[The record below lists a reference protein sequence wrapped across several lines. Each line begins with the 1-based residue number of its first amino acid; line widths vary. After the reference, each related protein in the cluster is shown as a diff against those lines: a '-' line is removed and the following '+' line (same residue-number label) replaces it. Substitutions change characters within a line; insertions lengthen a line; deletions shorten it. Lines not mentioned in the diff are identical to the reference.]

1 MSVFDGLRFRKVFS
15 PIHNLDPRI
24 KFIYVIAIFVVA
36 ILFNQIIPLLILFVM
51 QIPFVLLA
59 RVQKQWL
66 RSLRGAAFLATFIF
80 VVNVGTTY
88 FTSGYL
94 LTAINVENAAA
105 MTLRFVVLVESF
117 SVFFLTTSPD
127 HLGLALEESR
137 VPYEFAFAFTTAVR
151 FVPVLAEEAQT
162 IMDAQKARGLELEK
176 GGLLK
181 RIRNYVPVLI
191 PLIVSAIRRSL
202 ELAEAME
209 SRAWGATKKRTNL
222 YLLKLHK
229 GDYSLLSI
237 TVGILLCCCL
247 RSLFCDDPNNNPI
260 IIINNSQ
267 SNCRSKHWLHR
278 HFFDR

>member
-1 MSVFDGLRFRKVFS
+1 MSVFEGLRYRKVYS

-24 KFIYVIAIFVVA
+24 KFIYVIAIFIVA
-36 ILFNQIIPLLILFVM
+36 LFFWQIIPLLFLFVI

-66 RSLRGAAFLATFIF
+66 RSLRGAAFLAIMIF
-80 VVNVGTTY
+80 LLNIAATY
-88 FTSGYL
+88 FSSGL
-94 LTAINVENAAA
+94 VLTASNIETAAA
-105 MTLRFVVLVESF
+105 LTLRFVVLVESF

-127 HLGLALEESR
+127 HLGLALEQSR

-176 GGLLK
+176 GNILK

-222 YLLKLHK
+222 YALKLHK
-229 GDYSLLSI
+229 GDFVLI
-237 TVGILLCCCL
+237 A
-247 RSLFCDDPNNNPI
+247 I
-260 IIINNSQ
+260 IIGIALLAAYVYLFHLSSIPTISQ
-267 SNCRSKHWLHR
+267 
-278 HFFDR
+278 FF

>member
-1 MSVFDGLRFRKVFS
+1 MSVFDGLKFRRVYS

-24 KFIYVIAIFVVA
+24 KFVYVCAVFVAA
-36 ILFNQIIPLLILFVM
+36 ILFSEVIPLIALFLM
-51 QIPFVLLA
+51 PIPFVLLA
-59 RVQKQWL
+59 RVQKEWL
-66 RSLRGAAFLATFIF
+66 RSLRGAAFLAGFIF
-80 VVNVGTTY
+80 LVNLASSFFY
-88 FTSGYL
+88 SGYV
-94 LTAINVENAAA
+94 LTAAAVENSAA

-127 HLGLALEESR
+127 HLGLALEQSR

-176 GGLLK
+176 GGVLK

-222 YLLKLHK
+222 YALKLHR
-229 GDYSLLSI
+229 GDFVLLAVTIGVLVVSI
-237 TVGILLCCCL
+237 YVRLYL
-247 RSLFCDDPNNNPI
+247 PI
-260 IIINNSQ
+260 PVISQ
-267 SNCRSKHWLHR
+267 SL
-278 HFFDR
+278 

>member
-1 MSVFDGLRFRKVFS
+1 MSVFDGLKFRRVYS
-15 PIHNLDPRI
+15 PIHNLDPRM
-24 KFIYVIAIFVVA
+24 KFVYVCAVFVAA
-36 ILFNQIIPLLILFVM
+36 ILFGEILPLIALFLTS
-51 QIPFVLLA
+51 IPFVLLA
-59 RVQKQWL
+59 GVQKEWL
-66 RSLRGAAFLATFIF
+66 RSLRGAAFLAAFIF
-80 VVNVGTTY
+80 LVNILSNF
-88 FTSGYL
+88 FTSGYV
-94 LTAINVENAAA
+94 LTAANVETAAA

-127 HLGLALEESR
+127 HLGLALEQTR

-176 GGLLK
+176 GGFLK

-222 YLLKLHK
+222 YSLKLHR
-229 GDYSLLSI
+229 GDFALLAI
-237 TVGILLCCCL
+237 TIGLLVVAICV
-247 RSLFCDDPNNNPI
+247 RVYVTVPTI
-260 IIINNSQ
+260 SQ
-267 SNCRSKHWLHR
+267 FL
-278 HFFDR
+278 

>member
-1 MSVFDGLRFRKVFS
+1 M
-15 PIHNLDPRI
+15 
-24 KFIYVIAIFVVA
+24 KFIYVIAVFVAAIIFS
-36 ILFNQIIPLLILFVM
+36 QIIPLLILFGL

-80 VVNVGTTY
+80 IVNVAGNF
-88 FTSGYL
+88 FTQGYTV
-94 LTAINVENAAA
+94 TAANWENAAA

-127 HLGLALEESR
+127 HLGLALEQSR
-137 VPYEFAFAFTTAVR
+137 VPYEFSFAFTTAVR

-176 GGLLK
+176 GNFMK

-209 SRAWGATKKRTNL
+209 SRAWGATKNRTNL
-222 YLLKLHK
+222 YALKLRR
-229 GDYSLLSI
+229 GDYALLALI
-237 TVGILLCCCL
+237 VVLLAVAVYA
-247 RSLFCDDPNNNPI
+247 
-260 IIINNSQ
+260 
-267 SNCRSKHWLHR
+267 
-278 HFFDR
+278 FFFISVPTIRELLGYI

>member
-1 MSVFDGLRFRKVFS
+1 MGEAIVMSVFDGLKFRKVYS

-24 KFIYVIAIFVVA
+24 KFIYVIAIFVAA
-36 ILFNQIIPLLILFVM
+36 IIFGEILPLIALFLL

-59 RVQKQWL
+59 GVQREWL
-66 RSLRGAAFLATFIF
+66 RSLRGALFLALFI
-80 VVNVGTTY
+80 
-88 FTSGYL
+88 L
-94 LTAINVENAAA
+94 LTNVLFRWISAGYVFLITDLEFSAA

-127 HLGLALEESR
+127 MLGLALEQSR
-137 VPYEFAFAFTTAVR
+137 VPYEFSFAFTTAVR

-176 GGLLK
+176 GGFLK

-209 SRAWGATKKRTNL
+209 SRAWGAVKKRTNL
-222 YLLKLHK
+222 YGLTLHRGDFVLLA
-229 GDYSLLSI
+229 I
-237 TVGILLCCCL
+237 TIGILIVAVYVRLYAQVPTL
-247 RSLFCDDPNNNPI
+247 SQLF
-260 IIINNSQ
+260 
-267 SNCRSKHWLHR
+267 
-278 HFFDR
+278 

>member
-1 MSVFDGLRFRKVFS
+1 MSVFDGLKFRRVYS
-15 PIHNLDPRI
+15 PIHNLDPRM
-24 KFIYVIAIFVVA
+24 KFIYVCAVFVAA
-36 ILFNQIIPLLILFVM
+36 ILFGELIPLIALFLLP
-51 QIPFVLLA
+51 IPFVFLA
-59 RVQKQWL
+59 GVQKEWL
-66 RSLRGAAFLATFIF
+66 RSLRGAAFLAIFIF
-80 VVNVGTTY
+80 VVNIASN
-88 FTSGYL
+88 FFMSGYV
-94 LTAINVENAAA
+94 LTAAAVETSVA

-127 HLGLALEESR
+127 HLGLALEQSR

-176 GGLLK
+176 GGFLK

-222 YLLKLHK
+222 YA
-229 GDYSLLSI
+229 
-237 TVGILLCCCL
+237 L
-247 RSLFCDDPNNNPI
+247 R
-260 IIINNSQ
+260 
-267 SNCRSKHWLHR
+267 LHR
-278 HFFDR
+278 GDFALLAITIGVLVVAIYVRWYVPIPSISQFL

>member
-1 MSVFDGLRFRKVFS
+1 MSVFDGLKFRKVYS
-15 PIHNLDPRI
+15 PIHNLDPRV
-24 KFIYVIAIFVVA
+24 KFIYVCAVFVAA
-36 ILFNQIIPLLILFVM
+36 ILFGEILPLLVLLLM

-59 RVQKQWL
+59 GVKKEWL
-66 RSLRGAAFLATFIF
+66 RSLRGAAFLAIIIFFTNFIF
-80 VVNVGTTY
+80 SFISADYVILA
-88 FTSGYL
+88 S
-94 LTAINVENAAA
+94 NVEWAAS

-127 HLGLALEESR
+127 HLGLALELTR

-176 GGLLK
+176 GNFMK
-181 RIRNYVPVLI
+181 RIRNYIPVLI

-222 YLLKLHK
+222 YALKLHR
-229 GDYSLLSI
+229 GDVALLAI
-237 TVGILLCCCL
+237 TIGVLAAAIYVRLYVYVPTLTQLLQGW
-247 RSLFCDDPNNNPI
+247 I
-260 IIINNSQ
+260 
-267 SNCRSKHWLHR
+267 
-278 HFFDR
+278 

>member
-1 MSVFDGLRFRKVFS
+1 MSVFDGLRFRKVYS

-24 KFIYVIAIFVVA
+24 KFVYVIAVFIAAIIFT
-36 ILFNQIIPLLILFVM
+36 QIIPLAFLFFL

-59 RVQKQWL
+59 RVQRQWL
-66 RSLRGAAFLATFIF
+66 RSLRGAAFLAAFIF
-80 VVNVGTTY
+80 IINVATTY
-88 FTSGYL
+88 FTAGYV
-94 LTAINVENAAA
+94 LTAVNVENAAS

-127 HLGLALEESR
+127 HLGLALEQTR

-222 YLLKLHK
+222 YLLKLHR
-229 GDYSLLSI
+229 GDFVLLAIAVCVLAGAVYVRLFVFIPLLSSF
-237 TVGILLCCCL
+237 L
-247 RSLFCDDPNNNPI
+247 
-260 IIINNSQ
+260 
-267 SNCRSKHWLHR
+267 
-278 HFFDR
+278 

>member
-1 MSVFDGLRFRKVFS
+1 MSVFDGLKFRRVYS
-15 PIHNLDPRI
+15 PIHNLDPRM
-24 KFIYVIAIFVVA
+24 KFVYVCAVFVAA
-36 ILFNQIIPLLILFVM
+36 ILFSEIIPLIALFLM
-51 QIPFVLLA
+51 PIPFVLLA
-59 RVQKQWL
+59 GVQREWL
-66 RSLRGAAFLATFIF
+66 RSLRGAAFLAAFIF
-80 VVNVGTTY
+80 IVNIASNF
-88 FTSGYL
+88 FTSGYV
-94 LTAINVENAAA
+94 LTAVAVETAAA

-127 HLGLALEESR
+127 HLGLALEQTR

-176 GGLLK
+176 GGFLK

-222 YLLKLHK
+222 YALKLHR
-229 GDYSLLSI
+229 GDFALLAI
-237 TVGILLCCCL
+237 TIGVLAIAIYVRLYVPVPTLNQLL
-247 RSLFCDDPNNNPI
+247 
-260 IIINNSQ
+260 
-267 SNCRSKHWLHR
+267 
-278 HFFDR
+278 

>member
-1 MSVFDGLRFRKVFS
+1 MSVFDGLKFRKVYS
-15 PIHNLDPRI
+15 PIHNLDPRM
-24 KFIYVIAIFVVA
+24 KFVYVIAIFAAA
-36 ILFNQIIPLLILFVM
+36 IAFYSIIPLLALFIF

-66 RSLRGAAFLATFIF
+66 RSLRGATFLAAFIF
-80 VVNVGTTY
+80 LVNLAGNF
-88 FTSGYL
+88 FTQNYT
-94 LTAINVENAAA
+94 LTVANVETAAA

-127 HLGLALEESR
+127 HLGLALEQSR
-137 VPYEFAFAFTTAVR
+137 VPYEFSFAFTTAVR

-176 GGLLK
+176 GNFMK
-181 RIRNYVPVLI
+181 RIRNYIPILI

-222 YLLKLHK
+222 YALKLHK
-229 GDYSLLSI
+229 GDFALLGI
-237 TVGILLCCCL
+237 IIGILILTVYVYFYVPIPTV
-247 RSLFCDDPNNNPI
+247 RS
-260 IIINNSQ
+260 
-267 SNCRSKHWLHR
+267 
-278 HFFDR
+278 FFGYP